1 MNAGFIKRIVSTII
15 DLTLVLLV
23 IYGSFA
29 LLGRNIMRNQI
40 DQFDVIYPAYN
51 ELLDAY
57 NEDLAALREAY
68 QADVDEAGDNDQ
80 LAQQAEE
87 IYQRKADILS
97 QQNSVDI
104 EPYNDVLSRYFMNN
118 IYYFA
123 LGVLIV
129 MTLYAVLLKG
139 KTLGR
144 RIMQLRLE
152 GPVSPISVFFHDV
165 IFKYFFIILAL
176 FVNVGVAL
184 LILAIQ
190 FVIDMIMIVATR
202 RKLALRDMLA
212 KIRVV
217 KAGYGY

>member
-15 DLTLVLLV
+15 DLSLVLLV

-29 LLGRNIMRNQI
+29 LLGKNIMRNQI
-40 DQFDVIYPAYN
+40 NNFDVIYSSYN

-57 NEDLAALREAY
+57 NEDLAALRQTY
-68 QADVDEAGDNDQ
+68 QADVDEAGDNEQ
-80 LAQQAEE
+80 LLQQAEE
-87 IYQRKADILS
+87 KYQRKADVLS
-97 QQNSVDI
+97 SQNSVDI

-129 MTLYAVLLKG
+129 MTFYALLTQG

-144 RIMQLRLE
+144 RTMQLRLE
-152 GPVSPISVFFHDV
+152 GPVSPISIFFHDV

-176 FVNVGVAL
+176 FVNIGVAL
-184 LILAIQ
+184 LILAVQ
-190 FVIDMIMIVATR
+190 FVIDMIMIVGTR